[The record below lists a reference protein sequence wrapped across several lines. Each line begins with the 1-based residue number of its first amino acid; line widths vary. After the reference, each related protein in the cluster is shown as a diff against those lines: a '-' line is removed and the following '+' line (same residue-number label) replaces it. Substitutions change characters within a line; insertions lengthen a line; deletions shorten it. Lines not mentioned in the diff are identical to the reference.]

1 MAITLH
7 LRTPMQHEFAKGGMK
22 FLWIAVSEDITFR
35 KGDIVPIIDQES
47 GMGMMET
54 ENDTMPAL
62 HVA

>member
-1 MAITLH
+1 ME
-7 LRTPMQHEFAKGGMK
+7 HEFAKGGMK
-22 FLWIAVSEDITFR
+22 FLWVAVSGDITFR
-35 KGDIVPIIDQES
+35 KGDIVPMIDQGS